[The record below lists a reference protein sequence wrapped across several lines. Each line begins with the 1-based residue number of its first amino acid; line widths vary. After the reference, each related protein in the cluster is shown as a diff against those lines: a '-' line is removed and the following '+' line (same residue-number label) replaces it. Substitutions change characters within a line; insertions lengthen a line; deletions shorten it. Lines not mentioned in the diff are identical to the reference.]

1 MSKRVSVVLP
11 DNLGEVL
18 EQMATA
24 ERRSH
29 SQMGA
34 ILIEEAI
41 ASRHEKQFPTLVSP
55 EPLPAPTFEPEP
67 LPHME
72 LPTPP
77 TLTSQVQPEAV
88 QSEPQ
93 QTKAPEMSK
102 KRQPRR
108 RRLQTEE
115 A

>member
-11 DNLGEVL
+11 DSLGEAL

-41 ASRHEKQFPTLVSP
+41 ASRQGKQFPALVSP
-55 EPLPAPTFEPEP
+55 KPLPAPTFEPEP
-67 LPHME
+67 HLEP
-72 LPTPP
+72 PTPP
-77 TLTSQVQPEAV
+77 TPTSQPEAV

-93 QTKAPEMSK
+93 PANTPEVSE
-102 KRQPRR
+102 RRRPRR
-108 RRLQTEE
+108 RRFQTEE
-115 A
+115 EA